1 MIDRSQSVAS
11 LVLEHPEC
19 APVLQ
24 RHRIDFCCRG
34 DLSLEAAA
42 SQRRL
47 DPGALLAE
55 LSRAIAGRG
64 EPAADPRQLS
74 TPQLVEQLAEQHRAL
89 LGDALAFIAGLAVKV
104 SRVHGDHQPS
114 LRELEAAVL
123 ELMDALAAHLDGE
136 ASALF
141 PALASASPDRAALAG
156 TLAATQA
163 EHLELVS
170 QLARVREAAQG
181 FELPDWACNS
191 YRTLF
196 ATLQRLEADVSR
208 LVHLENHVLLPRFA
222 AA

>member
-1 MIDRSQSVAS
+1 MIDRHQSVAS
-11 LVLEHPEC
+11 LVLEHSEC

-34 DLSLEAAA
+34 ELSLEAAA
-42 SQRRL
+42 AQRQVDL
-47 DPGALLAE
+47 EALVAE
-55 LSRAIAGRG
+55 LSRAVAGRG
-64 EPAADPRQLS
+64 EPADDPRNLS
-74 TPQLVEQLAEQHRAL
+74 TAQLVEQLAERHRAL
-89 LGDALAFIAGLAVKV
+89 LADALPFVAGLAVKV

-114 LRELEAAVL
+114 LRALEAAVL
-123 ELMDALAAHLDGE
+123 ELVDLLGVHLDGE

-141 PALASASPDRAALAG
+141 PALDAPAPDRAALAG
-156 TLAATQA
+156 PLAAAQD
-163 EHLELVS
+163 EHLELMA
-170 QLARVREAAQG
+170 QLARVRDAALG

-196 ATLQRLEADVSR
+196 ASLQRLEADVSR